1 MVSEH
6 FTNAAAAA
14 LRAAIVDAAGNEV
27 FVLGGLEDRLV
38 TSVRV
43 LARGNR
49 HAAPAIMQVPRP
61 GEVVIHNHPSGA
73 LTPSDADLAI
83 ASTLG
88 NGGVGAYIVDNAVE
102 HVYVVVE
109 AHAERVA
116 TRLDATAAAALLEP
130 GGRVGA
136 ALEGYEHRPQQLAM
150 LGAVA
155 AAFNDDMALSVE
167 AGTGTGK
174 SLAYLVPAILW
185 SRANHQRVVVST
197 HTINLQEQLVAKDL
211 PLLTKRAGLEVRVAL
226 VKGRGNYLC
235 KRKAAQAAAQPAQLV
250 DDQLLGELRQVLDWA
265 HRTSDG
271 SLADLPVRPRPEVWE
286 HVVSENDNC
295 LRARCPHYSSCFFY
309 TARRAAAA
317 AAADVLVVN
326 HHLLMA
332 DLALRAEVGD
342 YSQNGVLPPSTRAI
356 IDEAHH
362 LEDVAT
368 AYFGSQVGLGMIERA
383 FARLQNRRNPGKGLL
398 PALALAL
405 DAIDDP
411 ADAPAAHGAAHW
423 IDSRLLPACSVLPTD
438 AEEDFIRLRVA
449 FEALPDRRPG
459 EGEEKRRVTEALR
472 EGPFWR
478 VVLERSGRLAT
489 ALDGFAADLGGVLE
503 RLELLSENAP
513 PQIRYLA
520 TELGAIAARLRGTAA
535 SLLAFTEEDPRQC
548 AWLERRER
556 GRSGPSLW
564 LHQAPI
570 DVGPLLAKGL
580 FAPFATTVLTSATL
594 TVEGRFDFLHQ
605 RIGVDRIDPPE
616 RVETLRVASPFDFA
630 RQALLAVPVDLP
642 EPTAV
647 GHDAASHAAIRRI
660 IDVTRGGTFLL
671 FTSYS
676 ALTRAWTA
684 LADDLRHAGYLPLR
698 QGELSRPVLLQRFV
712 ATPASVLFAVDSF
725 WEGVDV
731 RGDALRCVV
740 IARLPFRVPTEPLEE
755 ARVEAIA
762 ARGGNPFA
770 ERALPQAAIK
780 LQQGFGRLIRSRSDR
795 GCVVIL
801 DSRIV
806 HKRYGGVFF
815 ASLPPARRVIGD
827 TDMVLSEMQSFF
839 APRS

>member
-14 LRAAIVDAAGNEV
+14 LRAAIVDAGGNEV

-109 AHAERVA
+109 AHAERVP
-116 TRLDATAAAALLEP
+116 TTLDATAAAALLEP

-317 AAADVLVVN
+317 ADVLVVN

-383 FARLQNRRNPGKGLL
+383 FARLQSRRNPGKGLL

-423 IDSRLLPACSVLPTD
+423 IDSRLLPACSVLATD

-459 EGEEKRRVTEALR
+459 EREEKRRVTEALR

-556 GRSGPSLW
+556 GRSGPSLS

-630 RQALLAVPVDLP
+630 RQALLAVPADLP

-676 ALTRAWTA
+676 ALTHAWTA

-698 QGELSRPVLLQRFV
+698 QGEVSRPVLLQRFV

-755 ARVEAIA
+755 ARVEALA